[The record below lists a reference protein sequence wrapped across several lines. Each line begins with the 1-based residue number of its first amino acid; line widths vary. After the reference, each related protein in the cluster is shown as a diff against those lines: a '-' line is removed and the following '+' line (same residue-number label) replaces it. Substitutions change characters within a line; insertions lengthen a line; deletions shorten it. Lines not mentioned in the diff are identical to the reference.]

1 MLIKFQKKAKI
12 DEWMEKEFS
21 QLRKRETQDKRTE
34 EEATEK
40 AGEVALPSELH
51 KGRQKDP
58 SPLLK
63 PNIARKK
70 GKRKVHL
77 SEKPDDPER
86 IPHFQHI
93 QPLTDLTRIQSISSF
108 ICGS

>member
-1 MLIKFQKKAKI
+1 
-12 DEWMEKEFS
+12 MEKEFS

-63 PNIARKK
+63 SNIARKK

-93 QPLTDLTRIQSISSF
+93 QPPTDLIRIQSKHSF
-108 ICGS
+108 ICDS